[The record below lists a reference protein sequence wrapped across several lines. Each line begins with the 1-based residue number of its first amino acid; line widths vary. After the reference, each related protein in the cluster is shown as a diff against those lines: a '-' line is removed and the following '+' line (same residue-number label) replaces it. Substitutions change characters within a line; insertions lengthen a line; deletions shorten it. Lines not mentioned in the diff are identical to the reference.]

1 MLLPP
6 PSLPDTAMLLPPLS
20 PLLPL
25 LLLKHSQQQQQE
37 HLQQPQ
43 QLHSGC
49 AIQSDLFILFHVCFC
64 SERAHTFQSS
74 FSGLAT
80 QIPSPLISEE
90 PRETHFLS
98 WICTIL
104 PQLVKIV
111 YNFSW
116 HFYLNVVTRIKKC
129 VKFIQKPFFLVE
141 ARDLT

>member
-1 MLLPP
+1 ML
-6 PSLPDTAMLLPPLS
+6 
-20 PLLPL
+20 LLPL
-25 LLLKHSQQQQQE
+25 LLPKHPTQQQ
-37 HLQQPQ
+37 HQQPQ
-43 QLHSGC
+43 QQQKLHSGC

-80 QIPSPLISEE
+80 QIPSSLISEE
-90 PRETHFLS
+90 PRVTRSLS

-111 YNFSW
+111 YKFSW

-129 VKFIQKPFFLVE
+129 MKSKK
-141 ARDLT
+141 